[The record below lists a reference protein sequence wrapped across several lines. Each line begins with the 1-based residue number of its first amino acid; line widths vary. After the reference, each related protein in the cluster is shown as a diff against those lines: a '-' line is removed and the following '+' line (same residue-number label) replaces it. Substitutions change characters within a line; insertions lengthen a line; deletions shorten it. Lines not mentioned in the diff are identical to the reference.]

1 MTQDINEKNAKAQV
15 GNRELEMLK
24 EMFPQ
29 CFDSEGRFD
38 KEKFLSS
45 LPGGLELTDETSGFN
60 WLGKNYGRML
70 YNMESTTVICPDEE
84 HNSLPENR
92 DSQNVYISGD
102 NLDALQHLVK
112 SYTGEVKV
120 IYIDPPYNTGSDG
133 FVYNDKFSF
142 TAEDLAAKLGVP
154 SDQAERI
161 LSMTRRGSASHAA
174 WLTFML
180 PRLSFARDLLAKDGV
195 IFISIDDNE
204 QANLKCL
211 CDDVFG
217 EDNFIAQIIIQSN
230 KRGQTY
236 KQLAKTHEYL
246 FVYAKSNETI
256 VNELQKELSGN
267 VKTDS
272 VGEYTE
278 RELRN
283 RNPKYGRFNRPN
295 LFYPIYANPNEVDE
309 NGYCPISDTRSL
321 EYSVEVL
328 PYNSENGESCW
339 RWGKTK
345 LNKNIGETS
354 MDSNVVAREKSSGK
368 WGIYEKYRKGTY
380 KAKTIWLQDVEITD
394 EEDDDDE
401 IWDETGVITEQGSVE
416 LKKYGMADT
425 FDFPKPTYL
434 IKKLLTLGS
443 NRDSICI
450 DFFSGSGTTADALF
464 KLNLIDGFRKFIAI
478 QLPLNLDKKLEETPK
493 TDKPKVQKVIDFL
506 EENHYP
512 HTLDFIGMERI
523 KRAAKKIK
531 EENPIYAGD
540 LGFKHYTLMEPTQ
553 NTLDKM
559 EKFSKDAPLSNASVL
574 DEFGV
579 NTVLRTWLVADGYGL
594 TAEAEPVKLGN
605 YVAYHCDKHLYLI
618 NNEDDFDEESMAAL
632 IDLYQG
638 TAFSPQN
645 VVIFGYSFGAARRVM
660 LDSNLRSLNSGN
672 KSLQISF
679 TQRF

>member
-1 MTQDINEKNAKAQV
+1 MTQDINEKNAKAQA

-24 EMFPQ
+24 AAFPQ
-29 CFDSEGRFD
+29 CFDAEGRFD

-142 TAEDLAAKLGVP
+142 TAEDLAAKLGITVE
-154 SDQAERI
+154 QAERI

-211 CDDVFG
+211 CDEVFG
-217 EDNFIAQIIIQSN
+217 EECFIGNIV
-230 KRGQTY
+230 RPTGQTTGQDSGGLGSSFDY
-236 KQLAKTHEYL
+236 IL
-246 FVYAKSNETI
+246 VYAKIEDYELNGLELTEKDKLRFQNQDDVGFYAYDQLRKTGSND
-256 VNELQKELSGN
+256 K
-267 VKTDS
+267 
-272 VGEYTE
+272 
-278 RELRN
+278 RED
-283 RNPKYGRFNRPN
+283 RPN
-295 LFYPIYANPNEVDE
+295 MYYGIKNPDGEILYPIAAAGYEGRWRVEKKTYE
-309 NGYCPISDTRSL
+309 NL
-321 EYSVEVL
+321 EKEGFIL
-328 PYNSENGESCW
+328 W
-339 RWGKTK
+339 KKTK
-345 LNKNIGETS
+345 RDEGEIWWPYVKYYLDGRTKRPSPLWADLEGNKKA
-354 MDSNVVAREKSSGK
+354 AREVRDLFD
-368 WGIYEKYRKGTY
+368 GIK
-380 KAKTIWLQDVEITD
+380 V
-394 EEDDDDE
+394 
-401 IWDETGVITEQGSVE
+401 
-416 LKKYGMADT
+416 
-425 FDFPKPTYL
+425 FDFPKPVD
-434 IKKLLTLGS
+434 LLRRVIQIAS
-443 NRDSICI
+443 APDCI
-450 DFFSGSGTTADALF
+450 VLDFFGGSSTTAHALMSMNSEDGDTR
-464 KLNLIDGFRKFIAI
+464 KYILVQWPELCKEDSEAYKAGYRTID
-478 QLPLNLDKKLEETPK
+478 Q
-493 TDKPKVQKVIDFL
+493 
-506 EENHYP
+506 
-512 HTLDFIGMERI
+512 IGMERI
-523 KRAAKKIK
+523 KRAAKKIRD
-531 EENPIYAGD
+531 EHPFFAGD
-540 LGFKHYTLMEPTQ
+540 LGFKHYILKEPAQ

-559 EKFSKDAPLSNASVL
+559 EKFSKDAPLSNATVL

-594 TAEAEPVKLGN
+594 TAEAEPVKLGK
-605 YVAYHCDKHLYLI
+605 YVAYHYDKHLYLI
-618 NNEDDFDEESMAAL
+618 NGEDDFDEESMAAL